1 MISAA
6 TYEQS
11 LATRKHYV
19 LPNGT
24 GYWKSD
30 YIVSSREA
38 LPAPQ
43 AFLIEQDPNQV
54 ILPHFHEQ
62 NQFQVIVHGG
72 GTLGRTTVAP
82 ITVHYAGGY
91 TGYGPITSGDDG
103 LWYITLRPMMD
114 NGALF
119 VHESRDKMK
128 PGPKKHYHSAPLD
141 AMPES
146 ALANLAQPETQ
157 TIHTDPQGPTV
168 EVLRVPPRQQ
178 RTIADPARGGGQ
190 YLLVTSGSL
199 LANRVEYRKWGCLW
213 VASNDPAFDFVAG
226 ESGVEVLLLEFPRTE
241 YRSTYSRALQ
251 TSAD

>member
-1 MISAA
+1 MMAAA

-11 LATRKHYV
+11 LASRKHYV

-30 YIVSSREA
+30 YIVSSRDA

-43 AFLIEQDPNQV
+43 AFLVEQDPNKV

-72 GTLGRTTVAP
+72 GTLGRTVVAP

-128 PGPKKHYHSAPLD
+128 PGPKKHYHSASLG

-146 ALANLAQPETQ
+146 ELANLGEPETR
-157 TIHTDPQGPTV
+157 TIHTDPQGPMI
-168 EVLRVPPRQQ
+168 EVVRIPPRQRQ
-178 RTIADPARGGGQ
+178 TLSDPARGGGQ
-190 YLLVTSGSL
+190 YLIVTSGSL
-199 LANRVEYRKWGCLW
+199 LANDAEYRKWSCLW
-213 VASNDPAFDFVAG
+213 VASSDPAIEVVAG
-226 ESGVEVLLLEFPRTE
+226 ASGVEALLLEFPRTE
-241 YRSTYSRALQ
+241 YRATYSRALQ
-251 TSAD
+251 TSAV